1 MQNNLQLDRVRG
13 FWRLYTTRERGWLAL
28 YFLVI
33 SVFVQAFFSHPNF
46 VYREAN
52 EAGVVPLQLAFT
64 VSKFK
69 EILLS
74 WSDVGIFKQ
83 SLWQIDFV
91 FPLAYAGL
99 LAFAYAWSRRNE
111 NPSRRDRFFFLAP
124 FVAALCDWIENSLH
138 LYLLRNVDTV
148 EQAKA
153 ATFSGALV
161 FAASAFAA
169 IKIALI
175 AIVAIGI
182 IAFSLLALVRNW
194 SSVEAALPYV
204 YLLRFPALTAIGL
217 VGLPYVSFF
226 TGARSL
232 LENLFDLKTL
242 GIFFV
247 ALAAFLIAWT
257 TMATLRLILLYGPE
271 RFDIKSY
278 SVDRKF
284 GWGYFTRYGLLALPI
299 VAGAVLKSGEQVWNG
314 YAGAILMVILG
325 LVVSLAALW
334 VAMYGQRL
342 LTSPDDERTPDPER
356 EYVDLLLPSPRPG
369 QWLLDNAYRVESA
382 PRFTKWL

>member
-64 VSKFK
+64 VSRFK

-74 WSDVGIFKQ
+74 WSDVRIFKQ

-138 LYLLRNVDTV
+138 LYLLRNVDAV

-175 AIVAIGI
+175 AIVAIAI
-182 IAFSLLALVRNW
+182 IAF
-194 SSVEAALPYV
+194 
-204 YLLRFPALTAIGL
+204 
-217 VGLPYVSFF
+217 
-226 TGARSL
+226 
-232 LENLFDLKTL
+232 
-242 GIFFV
+242 
-247 ALAAFLIAWT
+247 
-257 TMATLRLILLYGPE
+257 
-271 RFDIKSY
+271 
-278 SVDRKF
+278 
-284 GWGYFTRYGLLALPI
+284 
-299 VAGAVLKSGEQVWNG
+299 
-314 YAGAILMVILG
+314 
-325 LVVSLAALW
+325 
-334 VAMYGQRL
+334 
-342 LTSPDDERTPDPER
+342 
-356 EYVDLLLPSPRPG
+356 
-369 QWLLDNAYRVESA
+369 
-382 PRFTKWL
+382 